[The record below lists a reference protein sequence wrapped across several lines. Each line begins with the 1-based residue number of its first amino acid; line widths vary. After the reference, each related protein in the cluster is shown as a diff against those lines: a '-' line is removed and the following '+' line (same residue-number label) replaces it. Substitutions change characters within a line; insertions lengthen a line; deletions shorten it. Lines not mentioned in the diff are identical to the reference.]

1 MECLQ
6 VYTIF
11 RCTLCGK
18 AFKSGNNLMIHKR
31 NTHKIIGPNAKR
43 EEGTG
48 RVETWRV
55 WKQKTLPKK
64 KKKTRKKKVVEG
76 SK

>member
-1 MECLQ
+1 
-6 VYTIF
+6 
-11 RCTLCGK
+11 
-18 AFKSGNNLMIHKR
+18 MIHKR